1 MLYCTIA
8 FCNIQILSLSCDN
21 ITKFILFF
29 QNAASNACTLICI
42 WFAYYLSVQNGF
54 LDVTDKSDFH
64 KLVFIIF
71 TAIRMGNEAHKKMI
85 KYDVL
90 KHPYYVTINQALQY
104 GGSKVQCLR
113 EVV

>member
-1 MLYCTIA
+1 
-8 FCNIQILSLSCDN
+8 
-21 ITKFILFF
+21 
-29 QNAASNACTLICI
+29 
-42 WFAYYLSVQNGF
+42 
-54 LDVTDKSDFH
+54 
-64 KLVFIIF
+64 
-71 TAIRMGNEAHKKMI
+71 MGNEAHKKMI